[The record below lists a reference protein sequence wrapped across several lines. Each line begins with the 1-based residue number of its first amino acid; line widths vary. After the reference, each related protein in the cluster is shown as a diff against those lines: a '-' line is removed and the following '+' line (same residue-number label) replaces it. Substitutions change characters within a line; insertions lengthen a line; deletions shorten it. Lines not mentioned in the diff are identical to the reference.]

1 MRVGRAAWVE
11 GMSSLST
18 RLKSV
23 LPLKSERRNVSEE
36 QANADKKENYMMMQ
50 PCNGAICSIY
60 MT

>member
-36 QANADKKENYMMMQ
+36 QANADKKENYMMMP